1 MPGCRFL
8 MPVSLAMPQF
18 GQSVTEGTVAA
29 WLKAEGD
36 SVERDESLLT
46 ISTDKIDTEL
56 PCPETGV
63 LLRVCVAEGET
74 VAAGTVLA
82 WVGQAGEEVPA
93 ESAPPPV
100 EPVPAREPKA
110 PEPARGPERKRGR
123 TEGNRAGFLSPVVAR
138 LAAEHNVDLDA
149 IPGSGRGGR
158 ITRKDIERHIADRG
172 TGAPVRGVAAEPQP
186 LTPMRAAIA
195 EHMSRSVRTSPHVT
209 TIHEFDLGAAV
220 QHRAAHRAI
229 WEERGLRV
237 TLLAYLMKA
246 ATEALLQVPAVNASL
261 TEEGI
266 RQFAEVHLGMAVAVP
281 GGLVVPVV
289 RDTQAMLLEELA
301 VALADVT
308 EKARAKRL
316 KAEDLE
322 GGTFTIT
329 NHGAGGSVA
338 GTPIINQPQA
348 AILGFGAVV
357 KRPVVRGSSH
367 LLPDANDA
375 IVIRPVSFCSLSF
388 DHRLLDGAVA
398 DEFMARVHASL
409 QQWS

>member
-1 MPGCRFL
+1 
-8 MPVSLAMPQF
+8 MPVSIAMPQF

-29 WLKAEGD
+29 WLKSEGD

-46 ISTDKIDTEL
+46 ISTDKIDTDL

-82 WVGQAGEEVPA
+82 WVGQIGEEVPDT
-93 ESAPPPV
+93 SASPTVAPI
-100 EPVPAREPKA
+100 PAQAPDS
-110 PEPARGPERKRGR
+110 PEPARVPERRPVRAMGS
-123 TEGNRAGFLSPVVAR
+123 RAGFLSPVVGR

-149 IPGSGRGGR
+149 IQGSGRGGR
-158 ITRKDIERHIADRG
+158 ITRKDIERHIADRSTG
-172 TGAPVRGVAAEPQP
+172 TVVRDPDTAPQP

-209 TIHEFDLGAAV
+209 TIHEFDMGAV
-220 QHRAAHRAI
+220 VRHRADHRVA

-246 ATEALLQVPAVNASL
+246 ATEGLLQVPAVNASL
-261 TEEGI
+261 TAEGI
-266 RQFAEVHLGMAVAVP
+266 RQFAEVHLGMAVAVR

-289 RDTQAMLLEELA
+289 RNTQMMSLEDMA
-301 VALADVT
+301 AALVDVT
-308 EKARAKRL
+308 EKARARKL

-338 GTPIINQPQA
+338 GTPIIHQHQA

-357 KRPVVRGSSH
+357 KRPIVRGSSH
-367 LLPDANDA
+367 LLPDADDA
-375 IVIRPVSFCSLSF
+375 IVIRPISLCSLSF

-398 DEFMARVHASL
+398 DKFMTAVHASL
-409 QQWS
+409 QQWA

>member
-1 MPGCRFL
+1 MPI
-8 MPVSLAMPQF
+8 SLAMPQF

-36 SVERDESLLT
+36 PVERDESLLT
-46 ISTDKIDTEL
+46 ISTDKIDTDL
-56 PCPETGV
+56 PCPESGV

-82 WVGQAGEEVPA
+82 WVGQAGEEVPDG
-93 ESAPPPV
+93 SPPV
-100 EPVPAREPKA
+100 TGGSVQA
-110 PEPARGPERKRGR
+110 PEPSAPQRVPERRPVRAVGGR
-123 TEGNRAGFLSPVVAR
+123 TGFLSPVVAR

-149 IPGSGRGGR
+149 IQGSGRGGR

-172 TGAPVRGVAAEPQP
+172 TGTAARDPDATPQP

-209 TIHEFDLGAAV
+209 TIHEFDMGAVVRHRAD
-220 QHRAAHRAI
+220 HRAA

-261 TEEGI
+261 TAEGI

-289 RDTQAMLLEELA
+289 RDTQTMSLEDMA
-301 VALADVT
+301 AALMAVT
-308 EKARAKRL
+308 EKARTRKL
-316 KAEDLE
+316 KVEDLE

-338 GTPIINQPQA
+338 GTPIIHQPQA

-357 KRPVVRGSSH
+357 KRPVVRGSNH
-367 LLPDANDA
+367 LLPDADDA

-398 DEFMARVHASL
+398 DEFMAAVHASL

>member
-1 MPGCRFL
+1 MPI
-8 MPVSLAMPQF
+8 SLAMPQF

-29 WLKAEGD
+29 WLKTEGD

-46 ISTDKIDTEL
+46 ISTDKIDTDL

-82 WVGQAGEEVPA
+82 WVGQAGEEVPDG
-93 ESAPPPV
+93 SPPV
-100 EPVPAREPKA
+100 TDESVQA
-110 PEPARGPERKRGR
+110 PEPSVPQRVPERRPVRAVGSR
-123 TEGNRAGFLSPVVAR
+123 TGFLSPVVAR

-149 IPGSGRGGR
+149 IQGSGRGGR
-158 ITRKDIERHIADRG
+158 ITRKDIERHIVDRSTG
-172 TGAPVRGVAAEPQP
+172 TAARDPDTAPQP

-209 TIHEFDLGAAV
+209 TIHEFDMGAV
-220 QHRAAHRAI
+220 VRHRADHRVA

-261 TEEGI
+261 TAEGI
-266 RQFAEVHLGMAVAVP
+266 RQFAEIHLGMAVAVP

-289 RDTQAMLLEELA
+289 RDTQAMSLEDMA
-301 VALADVT
+301 AALAGVT
-308 EKARAKRL
+308 ERARAKKL
-316 KAEDLE
+316 KIEDLE

-329 NHGAGGSVA
+329 NHGAGGSLA
-338 GTPIINQPQA
+338 GTPIIHQPQA

-357 KRPVVRGSSH
+357 KRPIVRGSSH
-367 LLPDANDA
+367 LLPDADDA
-375 IVIRPVSFCSLSF
+375 IVIRPISLCSLSF

-398 DEFMARVHASL
+398 DKFMTAVHASL
-409 QQWS
+409 QQWA

>member
-1 MPGCRFL
+1 

-29 WLKAEGD
+29 WLKSEGD

-46 ISTDKIDTEL
+46 ISTDKIDTDL
-56 PCPETGV
+56 PCPESGV

-82 WVGQAGEEVPA
+82 WVGQAGEAVPDQA
-93 ESAPPPV
+93 APPTE
-100 EPVPAREPKA
+100 EPVAEEEPDQSK
-110 PEPARGPERKRGR
+110 PVRSPERRRERAAGSR
-123 TEGNRAGFLSPVVAR
+123 TGFLSPVVAR

-149 IPGSGRGGR
+149 IQGSGRGGR
-158 ITRKDIERHIADRG
+158 ITRKDIERHIADRSTG
-172 TGAPVRGVAAEPQP
+172 TAARDPDTAPQP

-209 TIHEFDLGAAV
+209 TIHEFDMGAV
-220 QHRAAHRAI
+220 VRHRADHRVA
-229 WEERGLRV
+229 WEERGFRV

-261 TEEGI
+261 TADGI
-266 RQFAEVHLGMAVAVP
+266 RQFEAVHLGMAVAVS

-289 RDTQAMLLEELA
+289 RDTQTMSLEDMA
-301 VALADVT
+301 AALAGVT
-308 EKARAKRL
+308 EKARARKL
-316 KAEDLE
+316 KVEDLE

-338 GTPIINQPQA
+338 GTPIIHQPQA

-367 LLPDANDA
+367 LLPDADDA

-398 DEFMARVHASL
+398 DEFMTAVHTSL

>member
-1 MPGCRFL
+1 MPI
-8 MPVSLAMPQF
+8 SLAMPQF

-46 ISTDKIDTEL
+46 ISTDKIDTDL
-56 PCPETGV
+56 PCPESGV

-82 WVGQAGEEVPA
+82 WVGQAGEEVPDG
-93 ESAPPPV
+93 SPPV
-100 EPVPAREPKA
+100 TGGSVQA
-110 PEPARGPERKRGR
+110 PEPSAPKRVPERRPVRAAGGR
-123 TEGNRAGFLSPVVAR
+123 TGFLSPVVAR

-149 IPGSGRGGR
+149 IQGSGRGGR
-158 ITRKDIERHIADRG
+158 ITRKDIERYIADRSTG
-172 TGAPVRGVAAEPQP
+172 TAARDPDTAPQP

-209 TIHEFDLGAAV
+209 TIHEFDMGAV
-220 QHRAAHRAI
+220 VRHRADHRVA

-246 ATEALLQVPAVNASL
+246 ATEALLQVSAVNASL
-261 TEEGI
+261 TAEGI
-266 RQFAEVHLGMAVAVP
+266 RQFAAVHLGMAVAVP

-289 RDTQAMLLEELA
+289 RDAQTMSLEDMA
-301 VALADVT
+301 AALTEVT
-308 EKARAKRL
+308 EKARTKRL
-316 KAEDLE
+316 KVEDLE

-338 GTPIINQPQA
+338 GTPIIHQPQA

-367 LLPDANDA
+367 LLPDADDA

-398 DEFMARVHASL
+398 DEFMACVHASL
-409 QQWS
+409 QQWT

>member
-1 MPGCRFL
+1 

-29 WLKAEGD
+29 WLKSEGD
-36 SVERDESLLT
+36 PVERDESLLT
-46 ISTDKIDTEL
+46 ISTDKIDTDL

-82 WVGQAGEEVPA
+82 WVGQAGEEVPNA
-93 ESAPPPV
+93 SASPTDASVPAQAPNQA
-100 EPVPAREPKA
+100 EPVRSPKRRRERTA
-110 PEPARGPERKRGR
+110 GGR
-123 TEGNRAGFLSPVVAR
+123 TGFLSPVVAR

-149 IPGSGRGGR
+149 IRGSGRGGR
-158 ITRKDIERHIADRG
+158 VTRKDIERHIADRSTG
-172 TGAPVRGVAAEPQP
+172 TAVRDPDTGPQP

-209 TIHEFDLGAAV
+209 TIHEFDMGAAV
-220 QHRAAHRAI
+220 RHRSDHRAA

-246 ATEALLQVPAVNASL
+246 ATEALLQVPAVNTSL
-261 TEEGI
+261 TAEGI
-266 RQFAEVHLGMAVAVP
+266 RQFAAVHLGMAVAVP

-289 RDTQAMLLEELA
+289 RDTQTMSLEDLA
-301 VALADVT
+301 AALTGVT
-308 EKARAKRL
+308 EKARARKL
-316 KAEDLE
+316 KVEDLE

-338 GTPIINQPQA
+338 GTPIIHQPQA

-357 KRPVVRGSSH
+357 KRPVVRGRSH
-367 LLPDANDA
+367 LLPDADDA

-398 DEFMARVHASL
+398 DEFMACVHASL
-409 QQWS
+409 QQWT

>member
-1 MPGCRFL
+1 

-29 WLKAEGD
+29 WLKSEGD
-36 SVERDESLLT
+36 PVERDESLLT

-93 ESAPPPV
+93 GSPPAAGESGQAPV
-100 EPVPAREPKA
+100 
-110 PEPARGPERKRGR
+110 PEPAAPQRVPERRQGR
-123 TEGNRAGFLSPVVAR
+123 PTGSRAGFLSPVVAR

-149 IPGSGRGGR
+149 IQGSGRGGR
-158 ITRKDIERHIADRG
+158 ITRKDIERHIADRSAD
-172 TGAPVRGVAAEPQP
+172 TAVREPDTAPQP

-209 TIHEFDLGAAV
+209 TIHEFDMGAVVRHRAD
-220 QHRAAHRAI
+220 HRAA
-229 WEERGLRV
+229 WEGRGLRV

-261 TEEGI
+261 TPEGI

-289 RDTQAMLLEELA
+289 RDTQAMSLEGLA
-301 VALADVT
+301 AALADVT
-308 EKARAKRL
+308 ERARAKRL

-338 GTPIINQPQA
+338 GTPIIHQPQA

-367 LLPDANDA
+367 LLPDADDA

-398 DEFMARVHASL
+398 DEFMAAVHASL

>member
-1 MPGCRFL
+1 
-8 MPVSLAMPQF
+8 MPQF

-29 WLKAEGD
+29 WLKTEGD

-46 ISTDKIDTEL
+46 ISTDKIDTDL

-82 WVGQAGEEVPA
+82 WVGQASEEVPDG
-93 ESAPPPV
+93 SPPV
-100 EPVPAREPKA
+100 TDESVPA
-110 PEPARGPERKRGR
+110 PEPSVPQRVPERRPV
-123 TEGNRAGFLSPVVAR
+123 RAAGSRGFLSPVVAR

-149 IPGSGRGGR
+149 IQGSGRGGR
-158 ITRKDIERHIADRG
+158 ITRKDIERHIAGRSTG
-172 TGAPVRGVAAEPQP
+172 TAARDPDTAPQP

-209 TIHEFDLGAAV
+209 TMHEFDMGAVVRHRAD
-220 QHRAAHRAI
+220 HRAA

-237 TLLAYLMKA
+237 TLLVYLMKA
-246 ATEALLQVPAVNASL
+246 ATEGLLQVPAVNASL
-261 TEEGI
+261 TAEGI
-266 RQFAEVHLGMAVAVP
+266 RQFAEVHLGMAVAVS

-289 RDTQAMLLEELA
+289 RNTQTMSLEDMA
-301 VALADVT
+301 AALADVT
-308 EKARAKRL
+308 EKARARKL

-338 GTPIINQPQA
+338 GTPIIHQPQA

-357 KRPVVRGSSH
+357 KRPIVRGSSH
-367 LLPDANDA
+367 LLPDADDA
-375 IVIRPVSFCSLSF
+375 IVIRPISLCSLSF

-398 DEFMARVHASL
+398 DEFMTAVHASL

>member
-1 MPGCRFL
+1 

-29 WLKAEGD
+29 WLKTEGD

-46 ISTDKIDTEL
+46 ISTDKIDTDL

-82 WVGQAGEEVPA
+82 WVGQIGEEVPDT
-93 ESAPPPV
+93 SASPTVAPI
-100 EPVPAREPKA
+100 PAQAPDS
-110 PEPARGPERKRGR
+110 PEPARVPERRPVRATG
-123 TEGNRAGFLSPVVAR
+123 GRAGFLSPVVGR

-149 IPGSGRGGR
+149 IRGSGRGGR
-158 ITRKDIERHIADRG
+158 ITRKDIERHIADRSTG
-172 TGAPVRGVAAEPQP
+172 TAVRDPDTAPQP

-209 TIHEFDLGAAV
+209 TIHEFDMGAVVRHRAD
-220 QHRAAHRAI
+220 HRAA

-246 ATEALLQVPAVNASL
+246 AMEGLLQVPAVNASL
-261 TEEGI
+261 TAAGI
-266 RQFAEVHLGMAVAVP
+266 RQFAEVHLGMAVAVS

-289 RDTQAMLLEELA
+289 RNTQTMSLEDMA
-301 VALADVT
+301 AALADVT
-308 EKARAKRL
+308 EKARARKL

-338 GTPIINQPQA
+338 GTPIIHQPQA

-357 KRPVVRGSSH
+357 KRPIVRGSSH
-367 LLPDANDA
+367 LLPDADDA
-375 IVIRPVSFCSLSF
+375 IVIRPISLCSLSF

-398 DEFMARVHASL
+398 DEFMTAVHASL

>member
-1 MPGCRFL
+1 MPI
-8 MPVSLAMPQF
+8 SLAMPQF

-29 WLKAEGD
+29 WLKSEGD
-36 SVERDESLLT
+36 PVKRDESLLT

-74 VAAGTVLA
+74 VTAGTVLA

-93 ESAPPPV
+93 GAPPVTGEFVQAP
-100 EPVPAREPKA
+100 A
-110 PEPARGPERKRGR
+110 PEPSAPKRVPERRRGR
-123 TEGNRAGFLSPVVAR
+123 PTGSRAGFLSPVVAR
-138 LAAEHNVDLDA
+138 LAAEHNVDLDT
-149 IPGSGRGGR
+149 IQGSGRGGR
-158 ITRKDIERHIADRG
+158 ITRKDIERHIADRSTG
-172 TGAPVRGVAAEPQP
+172 TTVREPDTAPQP

-209 TIHEFDLGAAV
+209 TIHEFDMGAVVRHRAG
-220 QHRAAHRAI
+220 HRAA

-246 ATEALLQVPAVNASL
+246 ATEALLQVSAVNASL
-261 TEEGI
+261 TAEGI
-266 RQFAEVHLGMAVAVP
+266 RQFAQVHLGMAVAVP

-289 RDTQAMLLEELA
+289 RDTQTMVLEDLA
-301 VALADVT
+301 AALADVT
-308 EKARAKRL
+308 EKARARKL

-338 GTPIINQPQA
+338 GTPIIHQPQA

-357 KRPVVRGSSH
+357 KRPVVRGSHH
-367 LLPDANDA
+367 LLPDADDA
-375 IVIRPVSFCSLSF
+375 IVIRPISFCSLSF

-398 DEFMARVHASL
+398 DEFMTAVHASL

>member
-1 MPGCRFL
+1 

-36 SVERDESLLT
+36 SVKRDESLLT
-46 ISTDKIDTEL
+46 ISTDKIDTDL

-63 LLRVCVAEGET
+63 LLRVCVKEGET

-82 WVGQAGEEVPA
+82 WVGQVGEAVPDDA
-93 ESAPPPV
+93 DPPPDEATPATEPEPSAP
-100 EPVPAREPKA
+100 ECI
-110 PEPARGPERKRGR
+110 PERGR
-123 TEGNRAGFLSPVVAR
+123 RRPEDSRAGFLSPVVAR

-149 IPGSGRGGR
+149 IQGSGRRGR
-158 ITRKDIERHIADRG
+158 ITRKDIERYIADRG
-172 TGAPVRGVAAEPQP
+172 TGTAARDPDTAPQP

-209 TIHEFDLGAAV
+209 TIHEFDMGAV
-220 QHRAAHRAI
+220 VRHRANHRVA
-229 WEERGLRV
+229 WEKRGLRV

-261 TEEGI
+261 TAKGI
-266 RQFAEVHLGMAVAVP
+266 RQFAEVHLGMAVSVP

-289 RDTQAMLLEELA
+289 RDTQTMSLEGMA
-301 VALADVT
+301 AALADVT
-308 EKARAKRL
+308 EKVRARKL

-329 NHGAGGSVA
+329 NHGAGGSVI
-338 GTPIINQPQA
+338 GTPIIHQPQA

-357 KRPVVRGSSH
+357 KRPVVRGSNH
-367 LLPDANDA
+367 LLPDSDDA

-398 DEFMARVHASL
+398 DEFMAAVHASL

>member
-1 MPGCRFL
+1 MPI
-8 MPVSLAMPQF
+8 SLAMPQF

-46 ISTDKIDTEL
+46 ISTDKIDTDL
-56 PCPETGV
+56 PCPASGV

-82 WVGQAGEEVPA
+82 WVGQAGEEVPDVSPTVIG
-93 ESAPPPV
+93 ESV
-100 EPVPAREPKA
+100 QV
-110 PEPARGPERKRGR
+110 PEPSASKRVPERRPVRAAGGR
-123 TEGNRAGFLSPVVAR
+123 TGFLSPVVAR

-149 IPGSGRGGR
+149 IQGSGRGGR

-172 TGAPVRGVAAEPQP
+172 TGTVTRVPDTAPQP

-209 TIHEFDLGAAV
+209 TIHEFDMGAV
-220 QHRAAHRAI
+220 VRHRAEHRVA
-229 WEERGLRV
+229 WEARGLSV

-261 TEEGI
+261 TADGI

-289 RDTQAMLLEELA
+289 RDTRAMSLEDMA
-301 VALADVT
+301 AALAGVT
-308 EKARAKRL
+308 EKARARKL
-316 KAEDLE
+316 KVEDLE

-338 GTPIINQPQA
+338 GTPIIHQPQA

-367 LLPDANDA
+367 LLPDADDA
-375 IVIRPVSFCSLSF
+375 IVIRPVALCSLSF

-398 DEFMARVHASL
+398 DKFMTAVHASL

>member
-1 MPGCRFL
+1 

-29 WLKAEGD
+29 WLKTEGD

-46 ISTDKIDTEL
+46 ISTDKIDTDL

-82 WVGQAGEEVPA
+82 WVGQIGEEVPDT
-93 ESAPPPV
+93 SASPTVAPI
-100 EPVPAREPKA
+100 PAQAPDS
-110 PEPARGPERKRGR
+110 PEPARVPERRPVRATG
-123 TEGNRAGFLSPVVAR
+123 GRAGFLSPVVGR

-149 IPGSGRGGR
+149 IQGSGRGGR
-158 ITRKDIERHIADRG
+158 ITRKDIERHIADRSTG
-172 TGAPVRGVAAEPQP
+172 TAVRDPDTAPQP

-209 TIHEFDLGAAV
+209 TIHEFDMGAVVRHRAD
-220 QHRAAHRAI
+220 HRAA

-246 ATEALLQVPAVNASL
+246 AMEGLLQVPAVNASL
-261 TEEGI
+261 TAAGI
-266 RQFAEVHLGMAVAVP
+266 RQFAEVHLGMAVAVS

-289 RDTQAMLLEELA
+289 RNTQTMSLEDMA
-301 VALADVT
+301 AALADVT
-308 EKARAKRL
+308 EKARARKL

-338 GTPIINQPQA
+338 GTPIIHQPQA

-357 KRPVVRGSSH
+357 KRPIVRGSSH
-367 LLPDANDA
+367 LLPDADDA
-375 IVIRPVSFCSLSF
+375 IVIRPISLCSLSF

-398 DEFMARVHASL
+398 DAFMTAVHASL

>member
-1 MPGCRFL
+1 
-8 MPVSLAMPQF
+8 MPQF

-36 SVERDESLLT
+36 PVARDESLLT

-56 PCPETGV
+56 PCPATGV

-82 WVGQAGEEVPA
+82 WVGQAGEEVPDGSPPA
-93 ESAPPPV
+93 TGESVQVPVPEPSAPKRV
-100 EPVPAREPKA
+100 
-110 PEPARGPERKRGR
+110 PERRRGR
-123 TEGNRAGFLSPVVAR
+123 PAGRRAGFLSPVVAR
-138 LAAEHNVDLDA
+138 LAVEHDVDLDA
-149 IPGSGRGGR
+149 IQGSGRGGR
-158 ITRKDIERHIADRG
+158 ITRKDIERHIADRSAD
-172 TGAPVRGVAAEPQP
+172 TAVREPDMALQP

-209 TIHEFDLGAAV
+209 TIHEFDMGAV
-220 QHRAAHRAI
+220 VRHRADHQAA
-229 WEERGLRV
+229 WEQRGLRV

-261 TEEGI
+261 TPEGL
-266 RQFAEVHLGMAVAVP
+266 RQFAHVHLGMAVAVP

-289 RDTQAMLLEELA
+289 RDTQAMSLEDLA
-301 VALADVT
+301 AALADVT
-308 EKARAKRL
+308 ERARAKRL

-338 GTPIINQPQA
+338 GTPIIHQPQA

-357 KRPVVRGSSH
+357 KRPVVRGSRH
-367 LLPDANDA
+367 LLPDADDA

-388 DHRLLDGAVA
+388 DHRLLDGAVT
-398 DEFMARVHASL
+398 DEFMTAVHARL

>member
-1 MPGCRFL
+1 

-29 WLKAEGD
+29 WLKSEGD

-46 ISTDKIDTEL
+46 ISTDKIDTDL

-82 WVGQAGEEVPA
+82 WVGQAGEEVPDA
-93 ESAPPPV
+93 SASPTDASVPAQAPNQA
-100 EPVPAREPKA
+100 EPVSSPKRRPVRSA
-110 PEPARGPERKRGR
+110 GGR
-123 TEGNRAGFLSPVVAR
+123 TGFLSPVVAR

-149 IPGSGRGGR
+149 IRGSGRGGR
-158 ITRKDIERHIADRG
+158 ITRKDIERHIADRSTG
-172 TGAPVRGVAAEPQP
+172 TAVRDPDTAPQP

-209 TIHEFDLGAAV
+209 TIHEFDMGAAV
-220 QHRAAHRAI
+220 RHRADHRVA

-237 TLLAYLMKA
+237 TLLVYLMKA

-261 TEEGI
+261 TAEGI
-266 RQFAEVHLGMAVAVP
+266 RQFAEVHLGMAVAVQ
-281 GGLVVPVV
+281 GGLMVPVV
-289 RDTQAMLLEELA
+289 RDTQTMSLEDMA
-301 VALADVT
+301 AALAGVT
-308 EKARAKRL
+308 EKARARKL
-316 KAEDLE
+316 KVEDLE

-329 NHGAGGSVA
+329 NHGTGGSVA
-338 GTPIINQPQA
+338 GTPIIHQPQA
-348 AILGFGAVV
+348 AILGFGTVV

-367 LLPDANDA
+367 LLPDADDA
-375 IVIRPVSFCSLSF
+375 IVIRPVAFCSLSF

-398 DEFMARVHASL
+398 DEFMAAVHTSL

>member
-1 MPGCRFL
+1 

-29 WLKAEGD
+29 WLKTEGD

-46 ISTDKIDTEL
+46 ISTDKIDTDL

-63 LLRVCVAEGET
+63 LLQVCVAEGET

-82 WVGQAGEEVPA
+82 WVGQVGEAVPDT
-93 ESAPPPV
+93 SASPTVAPI
-100 EPVPAREPKA
+100 PAQAPDS
-110 PEPARGPERKRGR
+110 PEPARVPERRPVRATGS
-123 TEGNRAGFLSPVVAR
+123 RAGFLSPVVGR

-149 IPGSGRGGR
+149 IQGSGRGGR
-158 ITRKDIERHIADRG
+158 ITRKDIERHIADRSTG
-172 TGAPVRGVAAEPQP
+172 TAVRDPDTAPQP

-209 TIHEFDLGAAV
+209 TIHEFDMGAV
-220 QHRAAHRAI
+220 VRHRADHRVA

-246 ATEALLQVPAVNASL
+246 ATEGLLQVPAVNASL
-261 TEEGI
+261 TAEGI
-266 RQFAEVHLGMAVAVP
+266 RQFAEVHLGMAVAVR

-289 RDTQAMLLEELA
+289 RNTQTMSLEDMA
-301 VALADVT
+301 AALADVT
-308 EKARAKRL
+308 EKARARKL

-338 GTPIINQPQA
+338 GTPIIHQPQA

-367 LLPDANDA
+367 LLPDADDA
-375 IVIRPVSFCSLSF
+375 IVIRPISLCSLSF

-398 DEFMARVHASL
+398 DEFMTAVHASL

>member
-1 MPGCRFL
+1 
-8 MPVSLAMPQF
+8 MPVFLAMPQF

-29 WLKAEGD
+29 WLKTEGD

-46 ISTDKIDTEL
+46 ISTDKIDTDL

-82 WVGQAGEEVPA
+82 WVGQVGEEVPDT
-93 ESAPPPV
+93 SASPTVAPI
-100 EPVPAREPKA
+100 PAQAPDS
-110 PEPARGPERKRGR
+110 PEPARVPERRPVRATGS
-123 TEGNRAGFLSPVVAR
+123 RAGFLSPVVGR

-149 IPGSGRGGR
+149 IQGSGRGGR
-158 ITRKDIERHIADRG
+158 ITRKDIERHIADRSTG
-172 TGAPVRGVAAEPQP
+172 TVVRDPDTAPQP

-195 EHMSRSVRTSPHVT
+195 EHMSRSMRTSPHVT
-209 TIHEFDLGAAV
+209 TIHEFDMGAVVRHRAD
-220 QHRAAHRAI
+220 HRAA

-237 TLLAYLMKA
+237 TLLVYLMKA
-246 ATEALLQVPAVNASL
+246 ATEGLLQVPAVNASL
-261 TEEGI
+261 TAEGI
-266 RQFAEVHLGMAVAVP
+266 RQFAEVHLGMAVAVS

-289 RDTQAMLLEELA
+289 RNTQTMSLEDMA
-301 VALADVT
+301 AALADVT
-308 EKARAKRL
+308 EKARARKL

-338 GTPIINQPQA
+338 GTPIIHQPQA

-357 KRPVVRGSSH
+357 KRPIVRGSSH
-367 LLPDANDA
+367 LLPDADDA
-375 IVIRPVSFCSLSF
+375 IVIRPISLCSLSF

-398 DEFMARVHASL
+398 DEFMTAVHASL

>member
-1 MPGCRFL
+1 MPI
-8 MPVSLAMPQF
+8 SLAMPQF

-36 SVERDESLLT
+36 PVERDESLLT
-46 ISTDKIDTEL
+46 ISTDKIDTDL
-56 PCPETGV
+56 PCPESGV
-63 LLRVCVAEGET
+63 LLRVCVAEGKT

-82 WVGQAGEEVPA
+82 WVGQAGEEVPDD
-93 ESAPPPV
+93 SPPV
-100 EPVPAREPKA
+100 TGGSVQA
-110 PEPARGPERKRGR
+110 PEPSAPKRAPERRSVRAAGGR
-123 TEGNRAGFLSPVVAR
+123 TGFLSPVVAR
-138 LAAEHNVDLDA
+138 LAAEHNVDLDS
-149 IPGSGRGGR
+149 IQGSGRGGR
-158 ITRKDIERHIADRG
+158 ITRKDIERHIADRSIG
-172 TGAPVRGVAAEPQP
+172 TAVRDLDTGPQP

-209 TIHEFDLGAAV
+209 TIHEFDMGAV
-220 QHRAAHRAI
+220 VRHRADHRVA

-261 TEEGI
+261 TADGI

-289 RDTQAMLLEELA
+289 RNTQTMSLEDMA
-301 VALADVT
+301 AALTGVT
-308 EKARAKRL
+308 EKAHTRKL
-316 KAEDLE
+316 KVEDLE

-338 GTPIINQPQA
+338 GTPIIHQPQA

-367 LLPDANDA
+367 LLPDADDA
-375 IVIRPVSFCSLSF
+375 IVIRPVAFCSLSF

-398 DEFMARVHASL
+398 DEFMTAVHASL

>member
-1 MPGCRFL
+1 MPI
-8 MPVSLAMPQF
+8 SLAMPQF
-18 GQSVTEGTVAA
+18 GQSVTKGTVAA

-36 SVERDESLLT
+36 PVERDESLLT
-46 ISTDKIDTEL
+46 ISTDKIDTDL
-56 PCPETGV
+56 PCPESGV

-82 WVGQAGEEVPA
+82 WVGQVGEEVPDD
-93 ESAPPPV
+93 SPPV
-100 EPVPAREPKA
+100 TGGSVQA
-110 PEPARGPERKRGR
+110 PEPSAPKRAPERRPVRAAGGR
-123 TEGNRAGFLSPVVAR
+123 TGFLSPVVAR
-138 LAAEHNVDLDA
+138 LAAEHNVDLDS
-149 IPGSGRGGR
+149 IQGSGRGGR
-158 ITRKDIERHIADRG
+158 ITRKDIERHIADRSTG
-172 TGAPVRGVAAEPQP
+172 TVVRDLDTGPQP

-209 TIHEFDLGAAV
+209 TIHEFDMGAV
-220 QHRAAHRAI
+220 VRHRADHRVA
-229 WEERGLRV
+229 WEERGLSV

-261 TEEGI
+261 TADGI

-289 RDTQAMLLEELA
+289 RNTQTMSLEDMA
-301 VALADVT
+301 AALTGVT
-308 EKARAKRL
+308 EKARTRKLRV
-316 KAEDLE
+316 EDLE

-329 NHGAGGSVA
+329 NHGAGDSVA
-338 GTPIINQPQA
+338 GTPIIHQPQA

-367 LLPDANDA
+367 LLPDADDA
-375 IVIRPVSFCSLSF
+375 IVIRPVAFCSLSF

-398 DEFMARVHASL
+398 DEFMTAVHASL